1 MSQIDLSLLSSYH
14 FDLPEA
20 QIAVN
25 PTQRRED
32 ARLLHLPIDGGL
44 VHTNVSRLPEILR
57 EGDLV
62 IFNDVRVR
70 PCRLMGHKTS
80 GGEVEVLVVKATRA
94 DNNTWRAEGMVRS
107 HKPLKPMQ
115 PLTFG
120 ASPSAHISGHY
131 VGRSEAE
138 GLALV
143 EFEWS
148 GTWEALLDAVGEMPL
163 PPYIVKRRKAL
174 GLKRHD
180 VEDLARYQTVFA
192 GKDGEAAAAP
202 TAGLHFSQ
210 ALMEQLAVS
219 GVQTATLRL
228 DVGLG
233 TFKPV
238 RVEHLEGHVM
248 HSERYV
254 IGEALVE
261 AFEHTKRA
269 GRRVIAVG
277 TTVLRALE
285 DQMQRFDGFL
295 RAGTFDTSIFLK
307 PGHVFRSVDGLM
319 TNFHLPDSTL
329 IVLVAAF
336 GGYGR
341 VMDAYKEA
349 VAHNYRFFSYG
360 DAMLLWRSQTIS

>member
-1 MSQIDLSLLSSYH
+1 MLTPDLNLLSSYH

-20 QIAVN
+20 QIAVT
-25 PTQRRED
+25 PAERRED
-32 ARLLHLPIDGGL
+32 ARLLHLPADSGL
-44 VHTNVSRLPEILR
+44 VHTHISHLPDLLR

-62 IFNDVRVR
+62 IMNDVRVR
-70 PCRLMGHKTS
+70 PCRLMAHKTS
-80 GGEVEVLVVKATRA
+80 GGEVEVLVVKATQA
-94 DNNTWRAEGMVRS
+94 APGVWRAEGMVRS

-120 ASPSAHISGHY
+120 APPSVNITGHY

-143 EFEWS
+143 EFEWN

-180 VEDLARYQTVFA
+180 HEDLARYQTVFA
-192 GKDGEAAAAP
+192 GKEGEAAAAP
-202 TAGLHFSQ
+202 TAGLHFSRV
-210 ALMEQLAVS
+210 LMERLAER
-219 GVQTATLRL
+219 GVRTATLRL

-238 RVEHLEGHVM
+238 RVECLDGHVM

-254 IGEALVE
+254 IGGALVE
-261 AFEHTKRA
+261 AFESAKRE
-269 GRRVIAVG
+269 GRRVIGVG
-277 TTVLRALE
+277 TTVVRALE
-285 DQMQRFDGFL
+285 DQMQRFDGGLCEGVFE
-295 RAGTFDTSIFLK
+295 TSIFLK

-336 GGYGR
+336 GGYRR
-341 VMDAYKEA
+341 VMEAYKEA
-349 VAHNYRFFSYG
+349 VAQNYRFFSYG
-360 DAMLLWRSQTIS
+360 DAMLLWRQQAG